1 MIVRVWVGARCGGV
15 GTERCLSVGGAG
27 ARDGGV
33 RRRLFAGVKSL
44 SMWGSRSRR
53 GSPQHRSISLPESMG
68 LGCRSATLS
77 YCDTAAFKLCL
88 SRPPVVGFTCSFR
101 SVFIIIISS
110 IMFHVCNKY

>member
-1 MIVRVWVGARCGGV
+1 MIVRVWLGARCGGV

-53 GSPQHRSISLPESMG
+53 GSPQHRSISLPEKSEQTTTRPFG
-68 LGCRSATLS
+68 QP
-77 YCDTAAFKLCL
+77 LCFVNNENGD
-88 SRPPVVGFTCSFR
+88 PPPSILKSTG
-101 SVFIIIISS
+101 SVR
-110 IMFHVCNKY
+110 KRK